1 MKCLRSRVATGW
13 RFERDADPDLTIR
26 FATGERCGDIHA
38 ALVGIAE
45 TVKELHKLK
54 STPEDIRRFGFGEAP
69 AFETLIAE
77 VDGRFAGMLPLSSP
91 ASRPGS
97 AGPASMCRI
106 FTSPMN
112 SAARASASRLLQRLA
127 AVTRK
132 RGGCYIRLA
141 VDTQNLDAQAF
152 YTRLGIK
159 HSDTEQI
166 HAAYGDD
173 FDALADAD
181 REG

>member
-1 MKCLRSRVATGW
+1 MNETPSS
-13 RFERDADPDLTIR
+13 LTIR
-26 FATGERCGDIHA
+26 FATGEDVDDIYA

-54 STPEDIRRFGFGEAP
+54 SSAEDIRRFGFGDAP

-77 VDGRFAGMLPLSSP
+77 IDGRFAGCCLYF
-91 ASRPGS
+91 ASFSTWIGRPGVYVQDFYVVDEFR
-97 AGPASMCRI
+97 GRGVGE
-106 FTSPMN
+106 
-112 SAARASASRLLQRLA
+112 RLLHRLA
-127 AVTRK
+127 SVTRK

-141 VDTQNLDAQAF
+141 VDTQNHRAQAF
-152 YTRLGIK
+152 YTRAGIK
-159 HSDTEQI
+159 HSDTERI
-166 HAAYGDD
+166 HAAYYGD

>member
-1 MKCLRSRVATGW
+1 MT
-13 RFERDADPDLTIR
+13 DALISIR
-26 FATGERCGDIHA
+26 FATIDDAERIFS

-54 STPEDIRRFGFGEAP
+54 STVDDIRRFGFGESP

-77 VDGRFAGMLPLSSP
+77 IDGRFAGCCLYFSSF
-91 ASRPGS
+91 STWTGRPGVYVQDFYV
-97 AGPASMCRI
+97 ADEFRGQGVGERM
-106 FTSPMN
+106 
-112 SAARASASRLLQRLA
+112 LQRLA

-141 VDTQNLDAQAF
+141 VDTENHRAQAF
-152 YTRLGIK
+152 YTRVGIQ

-166 HAAYGDD
+166 HAAYDDD

-181 REG
+181 EAD

>member
-1 MKCLRSRVATGW
+1 MANPSISV
-13 RFERDADPDLTIR
+13 R
-26 FATGERCGDIHA
+26 FATVEDAEKIYS

-54 STPEDIRRFGFGEAP
+54 SSVDDIRRFGFGEAP

-77 VDGRFAGMLPLSSP
+77 IGGRFAGCCLYFPSFSTWIG
-91 ASRPGS
+91 RPGVYVQDFYV
-97 AGPASMCRI
+97 ADEFRGRGVGE
-106 FTSPMN
+106 
-112 SAARASASRLLQRLA
+112 RLMRRLA
-127 AVTRK
+127 AITRE

-141 VDTQNLDAQAF
+141 VDTQNRRAQAF
-152 YTRLGIK
+152 YTRIGVK
-159 HSDTEQI
+159 HSDTEQV
-166 HAAYGDD
+166 HAAYGAD